1 MKSSFNDNELYW
13 QHIIV
18 ILGSCFFLTDWLSFG
33 EMVVRLK
40 LDVQGLGGGKILN
53 VDGQKGGVG
62 LKNSTNFQGRYMC
75 IIPGMSSYSVVLTK
89 KIEIYYVSAADVFL
103 GNL

>member
-40 LDVQGLGGGKILN
+40 LDVQ
-53 VDGQKGGVG
+53 GGVG